1 MRQTPLCARRFCLSC
16 IVDYHTY
23 LNSLLFIN
31 MKVSKISLFVL
42 LLLSLASCRTQ
53 QNVLYFQDI
62 TAEGQLAAQMEHVLT
77 FKVGD
82 KVSINVNSAATPDQA
97 LRYMTPLITTRSS
110 GYMNSQYQTLY
121 TVSDE
126 GFITVPG
133 LDPIKAIGLTRSQLA
148 DFIQTELRK
157 ELLRD
162 AVVTVDCYQRYVTVL
177 GEVRSPGRVEIVK
190 DHMTILEAL
199 GAVGDLNIQ
208 AKRSQII
215 VFREENGEK
224 RNYILDLRSKDIFQS
239 PAFYLQQNDVVY
251 VQPNKVRQGQ
261 STINDNS
268 FRSIATWLSMA
279 SVLTSITILIT
290 NAVKK

>member
-1 MRQTPLCARRFCLSC
+1 
-16 IVDYHTY
+16 
-23 LNSLLFIN
+23 
-31 MKVSKISLFVL
+31 MKLPKISLLVL
-42 LLLSLASCRTQ
+42 LLLCLASCRTQ

-62 TAEGQLAAQMEHVLT
+62 TAEGQLASQAEVELT

-82 KVSINVNSAATPDQA
+82 KLSVNVNSAATPDQA

-110 GYMNSQYQTLY
+110 GYMGSQYQTLY
-121 TVSDE
+121 TVNDE
-126 GFITVPG
+126 GLITVPG
-133 LDPIKAIGLTRSQLA
+133 LEPIRVVGLTRSQLV
-148 DFIQTELRK
+148 DLIQTELRK

-208 AKRSQII
+208 AKRSQIL
-215 VFREENGEK
+215 VFREEDGVK
-224 RNYILDLRSKDIFQS
+224 RNYILDLRSKDVFQS

-268 FRSIATWLSMA
+268 FRSMATWLSMA